1 MKLPQTM
8 LRSISVKHVRWP
20 RILTGSKLWYS
31 TQMAMTPEEKMI
43 TDKLQQELE
52 PEVCKVQDVSGG
64 CGSMFAINI
73 TSKKFDGL
81 SLIKQHQ
88 LVNRILRDDISRWH
102 GLQLTTKKSTGK
114 GPASS

>member
-1 MKLPQTM
+1 
-8 LRSISVKHVRWP
+8 
-20 RILTGSKLWYS
+20 
-31 TQMAMTPEEKMI
+31 MI

-73 TSKKFDGL
+73 TSKKFNGL

-102 GLQLTTKKSTGK
+102 GLQLTLRSQLGRVQHHHEQ
-114 GPASS
+114 